1 MAADMPGTPF
11 ATCIYAVLDPAEGEC
26 VFARAGHLPPVIT
39 APGEDT
45 MVIDLPVGLP
55 LGLGSASFEA
65 ATVKLSA
72 GATIALY
79 TDGLVE
85 SRSRSFD
92 CGVGALCAA
101 LERSAGPLGEVCETI
116 TRELQL
122 DSEDDV
128 TLVLARV
135 PAARSGTSS
144 FPGGSPATPGRDGR

>member
-1 MAADMPGTPF
+1 
-11 ATCIYAVLDPAEGEC
+11 
-26 VFARAGHLPPVIT
+26 
-39 APGEDT
+39 

-85 SRSRSFD
+85 SRSRS
-92 CGVGALCAA
+92 
-101 LERSAGPLGEVCETI
+101 LGEVCETI